1 MTQQRQAQD
10 SRIDREWWKEAVVYQ
25 IYPRSF
31 NDSDGDGVGD
41 IPGITDRV
49 DYLDELGV
57 DVVWLSPVYDSPDH
71 DNGYDI
77 RDYRAIN
84 DEFGDMADWERLRD
98 ELHDRDMKLIM
109 DLVVNHTSNEHEWF
123 QRSRRGEGEYAD
135 YYHWVEGEPD
145 EPPNDWQSL
154 FGGSAWSYDDERE
167 AWYLHVFNENQPD
180 LNWRNPEVR
189 EAVKEIVTWWVDQG
203 IDGFRMD
210 AISHLSKPEG
220 YPAGDPDEPGPLGSE
235 HYTFGPRL
243 GEYLDELGEVVPEG
257 AMSAGEMGGADADD
271 AREFVRRGDCLDMV
285 FHFDHLDVDQADD
298 WTDDNWGEWS
308 LPEFETL
315 MTRNQREV
323 AEPAWEALFLG
334 NHDHP
339 RIVSRFGDESQRRR
353 SATCIA
359 TFLLTMRGTPYL
371 YQGQELGMT
380 NTEFEGL
387 SAIDDAMTVGIVED
401 MLDAGAVDDFDDVRE
416 AVNYRSRDHARTPM
430 QWTDDDGAGFT
441 DGEPWLP
448 VNDNHTEV
456 NAAAARDDDE
466 SVFHH
471 YRRLIDLRSEDPVFV
486 YGDYEPLV
494 PDDEQFYAF
503 TRELDGER
511 RLVVCN
517 WSDEPA
523 TFAPADFT
531 ADDAELLLTNCDD
544 APTDP
549 VGATFR
555 PFEAVVYAY

>member
-1 MTQQRQAQD
+1 MTGQRQTQE

-31 NDSDGDGVGD
+31 ADSDGDGVGD
-41 IPGITDRV
+41 IPGITERV

-57 DVVWLSPVYDSPDH
+57 DVVWLSPVYDSPNH

-84 DEFGDMADWERLRD
+84 EEFGDMADWEALRD

-123 QRSRRGEGEYAD
+123 QRSRREEGEYAD

-145 EPPNDWQSL
+145 EPPNNWESL
-154 FGGSAWSYDDERE
+154 FGGSAWSWDDERE

-180 LNWRNPEVR
+180 LNWRNPDVR
-189 EAVKEIVTWWVDQG
+189 EAVKDIVTWWVEKG

-210 AISHLSKPEG
+210 AISHLSKREG
-220 YPAGDPDEPGPLGSE
+220 YPDGDPDEEGPLGSE

-243 GEYLDELGEVVPEG
+243 GEYLDELGAVVPEA

-271 AREFVRRGDCLDMV
+271 AREFVQRGDCLDMV

-308 LPEFETL
+308 LPEFKEL

-339 RIVSRFGDESQRRR
+339 RIVSRFGDDSYRRR
-353 SATCIA
+353 SAKCIA

-380 NTEFEGL
+380 NTEFESL
-387 SAIDDAMTVGIVED
+387 EEIDDVMTVGLVED
-401 MLDAGAVDDFDDVRE
+401 MLDAGTVDAFDDVRE

-430 QWTDDDGAGFT
+430 HWSDDERAGFT

-448 VNDNHTEV
+448 VNDNYTEI
-456 NAAAARDDDE
+456 NAAAARADDG

-471 YRRLIDLRSEDPVFV
+471 YRRLIDLRDDDPVFV
-486 YGDYEPLV
+486 YGDYDPLV
-494 PDDEQFYAF
+494 PDDEQFFAF
-503 TRELDGER
+503 TRTLDGER

-517 WSDEPA
+517 WSDERA
-523 TFAPADFT
+523 TFEPGDFAAT
-531 ADDAELLLTNCDD
+531 DAEVLLANCDD
-544 APTDP
+544 PPADP

-555 PFEAVVYAY
+555 PFEAVVYAC